1 MTDQRRR
8 ARALGDGRGDEVRRF
23 TLALLEGR
31 GSVGDDDW
39 RAFEQAGFGEEH
51 ALDVVLG
58 VGVYVL
64 STFANRATRAEI
76 DAPFA
81 PFAWKRD

>member
-1 MTDQRRR
+1 M
-8 ARALGDGRGDEVRRF
+8 
-23 TLALLEGR
+23 
-31 GSVGDDDW
+31 GDDDW
-39 RAFEQAGFGEEH
+39 RAFDAAGFGEEQ

-64 STFANRATRAEI
+64 STFANRATRAEL

-81 PFAWKRD
+81 PFAWRRD